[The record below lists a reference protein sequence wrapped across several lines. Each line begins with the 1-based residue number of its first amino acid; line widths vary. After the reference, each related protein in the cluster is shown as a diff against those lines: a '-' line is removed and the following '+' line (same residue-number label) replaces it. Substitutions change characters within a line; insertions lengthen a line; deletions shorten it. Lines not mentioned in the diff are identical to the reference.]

1 MQTVCCGYAHPL
13 PRQTVILQRL
23 NMDNSWCV
31 DMSGTRLVLDPWLEG
46 VEVDYFRWFNTQWHQ
61 TPPVA
66 CGDVSAFDGVVIT
79 QKYADHFH
87 EQTLRQLKPGCVL
100 APESLKARLQAVF
113 PNADRSL
120 FGASHR
126 SHTVGAITVTQLP
139 TRRRMDPIYDAYV
152 FDDGCECLL
161 VANHGFVLDDDHRAQ
176 LGSDWSCDVLLSPFN
191 TYTLPRVL
199 GGTVTP
205 GLVGLQRLMGQVNPR
220 AVIQTHDEA
229 KHARGLVPTL
239 ARIEVFDADTVEDH
253 AWLSERFVSL
263 NDYTPVT
270 V

>member
-1 MQTVCCGYAHPL
+1 M
-13 PRQTVILQRL
+13 ILQRL

-31 DMSGTRLVLDPWLEG
+31 EMSGTRLVVDPWLEG
-46 VEVDYFRWFNTQWHQ
+46 VEVDYFRWFNTQWHR

-66 CGDVSAFDGVVIT
+66 CAEVSGFDAAVIT

-100 APESLKARLQAVF
+100 APGSLDGHLKKSF
-113 PNADRSL
+113 PHAKHRL
-120 FGASHR
+120 FGADHR

-139 TRRRMDPIYDAYV
+139 TRRRIDPIYDAFV
-152 FDDGCECLL
+152 FDDGRESLL
-161 VANHGFVLDDDHRAQ
+161 VANHGFVFDDAHRAQ

-191 TYTLPRVL
+191 AYTLPRVL

-205 GLVGLQRLMGQVNPR
+205 GLGGLKHLMGQVNPR

-253 AWLSERFVSL
+253 AWLSERFVSI